1 MEKYRDSSLS
11 PKERAQ
17 DVLGRMSLEEKMGQ
31 VNCLFPYGDNWD
43 AVEKDMEHGI
53 GQVSTLDVRVIKSLE
68 EAAAWQRRI
77 QEKVMEKSEHGIPA
91 VFHMEGLCGPFIQD
105 SMSFPS
111 GIARGSS
118 WDPELEEKVGEIVGR
133 QELSCG
139 ITQVLAPVLDISRD
153 SRMGRQG
160 EAYGEDSALA
170 AAMGTAYVKG
180 IQNQTVAGRR
190 AESVAKHFLGFHNS
204 QGGIH
209 GANCDIPDR
218 LLEEVYAKPFQAA
231 VSGAGLKDS

>member
-1 MEKYRDSSLS
+1 MEKYRDPSLS

-17 DVLGRMSLEEKMGQ
+17 DLLGRMSLEEKMGQ

-105 SMSFPS
+105 SMSFCS
-111 GIARGSS
+111 C
-118 WDPELEEKVGEIVGR
+118 EI
-133 QELSCG
+133 
-139 ITQVLAPVLDISRD
+139 
-153 SRMGRQG
+153 
-160 EAYGEDSALA
+160 
-170 AAMGTAYVKG
+170 K
-180 IQNQTVAGRR
+180 
-190 AESVAKHFLGFHNS
+190 K
-204 QGGIH
+204 
-209 GANCDIPDR
+209 
-218 LLEEVYAKPFQAA
+218 
-231 VSGAGLKDS
+231 

>member
-1 MEKYRDSSLS
+1 MEKYRDPSLS

-17 DVLGRMSLEEKMGQ
+17 DLLGRMSLEEKMGQ

-139 ITQVLAPVLDISRD
+139 ITQVLAPVLDLLVHYETASWQEVSRQLLLAGIGVECIS
-153 SRMGRQG
+153 
-160 EAYGEDSALA
+160 EAYEKTLVWYREL
-170 AAMGTAYVKG
+170 MTE
-180 IQNQTVAGRR
+180 RR
-190 AESVAKHFLGFHNS
+190 
-204 QGGIH
+204 
-209 GANCDIPDR
+209 
-218 LLEEVYAKPFQAA
+218 
-231 VSGAGLKDS
+231 